1 MAAKKRSSVD
11 PLARL
16 SAQGFL
22 GYVEEEGAENSSY
35 KVLDIALEEIHDSQ
49 YQSRE
54 QRDPHRFQQL
64 VHAIQTQ
71 GFQGVLV
78 VCPHPQHEGSYQL
91 IAGGHRRRDA
101 AKAAGL
107 QTLPCL
113 VVDYDRQRM
122 ALGTA
127 SENLVRE
134 DLSLPDEG
142 KLYLQLRQDA
152 GWTQEELAEHL
163 DVSRDRIKECEVVA
177 RDADDIQQMLRAA
190 GDHGLR
196 AAKALRQL
204 DRFDQPELGI
214 WRATAE
220 RAPIIERF
228 MCEELTTDGVQLA
241 VTAALTRLQQQEIT
255 AVVEPVRD
263 ISPHEIR
270 RHERVSTLFKRFVS
284 WQKLVG
290 DQPLYPQERETLSQL
305 AQEIQIY
312 LARSGDTDKAP

>member
-1 MAAKKRSSVD
+1 MASKKRPSVD

-22 GYVEEEGAENSSY
+22 GYVEEDTAESSPY
-35 KVLDIALEEIHDSQ
+35 KVLDIAVDDILDSH

-64 VHAIQTQ
+64 VHSIQAH

-78 VCPHPQHEGSYQL
+78 VCPHPQHEGRYQL

-101 AKAAGL
+101 AREAGW
-107 QTLPCL
+107 QALPCL
-113 VVDYDRQRM
+113 VVEYDRQRM
-122 ALGTA
+122 AVGTA

-142 KLYLQLRQDA
+142 KLYLQLRRDA
-152 GWTQEELAEHL
+152 GWTQEGLAEQL
-163 DVSRDRIKECEVVA
+163 DVSRDRIKECELVA
-177 RDADDIQQMLRAA
+177 RDAEDIQQMLRAA

-204 DRFDQPELGI
+204 DKFDEPAQGVF
-214 WRATAE
+214 RAAAE

-228 MCEELTTDGVQLA
+228 LQEELTTDGVQLA
-241 VTAALTRLQQQEIT
+241 VNAVIARLEQQNPLAAQS
-255 AVVEPVRD
+255 PVPD
-263 ISPHEIR
+263 VSPQEIR
-270 RHERVSTLFKRFVS
+270 RHERVTTLLKRFVS

-290 DQPLYPQERETLSQL
+290 DQPLYPEERKTLALL
-305 AQEIQIY
+305 AQEIQAY
-312 LARSGDTDKAP
+312 LSRSSDPDDEP

>member
-1 MAAKKRSSVD
+1 MAAKKRPSVD

-22 GYVEEEGAENSSY
+22 GYVEEDAPENSPY
-35 KVLDIALEEIHDSQ
+35 KVLDLALDDILDSR

-54 QRDPHRFQQL
+54 QRDPQRFRQL
-64 VHAIQTQ
+64 IHSIQAH

-78 VCPHPQHEGSYQL
+78 VCPHFRDEGKYQL
-91 IAGGHRRRDA
+91 IAGGHRRRDSA
-101 AKAAGL
+101 RAAGL

-113 VVDYDRQRM
+113 VVEYDQQRM
-122 ALGTA
+122 AIGTA

-142 KLYLQLRQDA
+142 KLYLLLRQDA
-152 GWTQEELAEHL
+152 DWTQEELAERL
-163 DVSRDRIKECEVVA
+163 DLSRDRIKECEVAA
-177 RDADDIQQMLRAA
+177 RDAEDIQQMLRTA

-204 DRFDQPELGI
+204 DKFDDPARGI
-214 WRATAE
+214 FRASSE

-228 MCEELTTDGVQLA
+228 LKEELTTDGVQLA
-241 VTAALTRLQQQEIT
+241 VNAVAARLEQKDT
-255 AVVEPVRD
+255 LAVPQPGPD
-263 ISPHEIR
+263 ISPQEIR
-270 RHERVSTLFKRFVS
+270 RHERVTTLMKRFVS

-290 DQPLYPQERETLSQL
+290 DQALYPEERQTLALL
-305 AQEIQIY
+305 AQEIQAY
-312 LARSGDTDKAP
+312 LARSTDADAQS